1 MAWDN
6 GSGSGGGN
14 GSVYWQIK
22 GSATKTQPVL
32 SNLAA
37 AGVAGA
43 AAQTLA
49 AVNGAPGKGELKLG
63 KKKSGE
69 ALIEGHDETNF
80 DAIGVSNPPKPDDH
94 PGMFRVRL
102 RISQAALNTL
112 IQQATGARKQKLE
125 AYRTALPELARRLR
139 ELTGEPP
146 RPNGEALSANDVF
159 LVIDV
164 PALRRTEPA
173 PGQEWPENE
182 PWEIHWQW

>member
-22 GSATKTQPVL
+22 GSTKKTQPVL

-37 AGVAGA
+37 AAVAG

-49 AVNGAPGKGELKLG
+49 AVNGAPGKGAVKLG

-69 ALIEGHDETNF
+69 ALIEGHDDTNF
-80 DAIGVSNPPKPDDH
+80 DAIGVSNPPKADDH

-102 RISQAALNTL
+102 RISQTALNTL
-112 IQQATGARKQKLE
+112 IRQATGARKQQLE
-125 AYRTALPELARRLR
+125 AYRTALPELAKRLR

-146 RPNGEALSANDVF
+146 RPNGETLPANDVF

-164 PALRRTEPA
+164 PAIRRTEPT
-173 PGQEWPENE
+173 PGEEWPDSE